1 MINITGDPHGEI
13 SRFSLEFMPEQVA
26 WSSEDKII
34 FAGDFGYVFLG
45 EKSSLSEKSNLD
57 MLSQKSFEI
66 LFVDGNHEGFDHLL
80 EYPEIIRYGAPVRR
94 IRDNIFWLQRGYV
107 YNIEGKRVFVMG
119 GAYSVDKAVRMKY
132 REICG
137 QKIWFDQELPC
148 AEEYRRAIDNLKACN
163 MEVDYVIT
171 HTAPTSV
178 IHRLLGQ
185 RPDMHDAELTGFLD
199 WVYHEVNFKKWF
211 FGHFHEDVEI
221 APNMFACYM
230 TLHQLY

>member
-13 SRFSLEFMPEQVA
+13 SRVSLELMPEQAA
-26 WSSEDKII
+26 WSSEDKLI

-45 EKSSLSEKSNLD
+45 EKSTLSEKNNLD
-57 MLSQKSFEI
+57 MLSQKPFEI
-66 LFVDGNHEGFDHLL
+66 LFVDGNHEGFDHLF
-80 EYPEIIRYGAPVRR
+80 EYPEVIRYGAPVRK

-107 YNIEGKRVFVMG
+107 YTIEGKRIFVMG
-119 GAYSVDKAVRMKY
+119 GAYSMDKAFRMKY
-132 REICG
+132 HETCG

-148 AEEYRRAIDNLKACN
+148 AEEYHRAIDNLMACN

-178 IHRLLGQ
+178 IYRLIGQ

-199 WVYHEVNFKKWF
+199 WVYHEVKFNKWF

-221 APNMFACYM
+221 VPNMFACYM
-230 TLHQLY
+230 TMHQLY